1 MSAKEEANRDKT
13 KLAGGI
19 IVLACIC
26 LSSGAGVGFLYSAMK
41 DEIQAKADEVF
52 RDTLAEV
59 LGEAEQYGV
68 VGAYL
73 EGTKDTDKV
82 YMNEVALGVLYAA
95 TGTARGYQGP
105 IQVLVSVRSA
115 APNSPVGRD
124 PVIQRMAVVS
134 SQETP
139 GLGENIKLVEKDVSI
154 WGALAGRAGRT
165 EGGPKRPWFQEQFS
179 GLRLRHLDGEGAHE
193 AHEADG
199 ETSATPPDEEP
210 ERGVVAITGATIT
223 SKATVAAVRNA
234 VHRIIETTA
243 EAYGQ

>member
-1 MSAKEEANRDKT
+1 MSEREKANRDKT

-26 LSSGAGVGFLYSAMK
+26 LGSGAGVGFLYSAMK

-59 LGEAEQYGV
+59 LGDADQYGV
-68 VGAYL
+68 VGAYQ
-73 EGTKDTDKV
+73 EGTKDPDMV
-82 YMNEVALGVLYAA
+82 YVNETPSGVLYAA
-95 TGTARGYQGP
+95 TGMARGYQSP
-105 IQVLVSVRSA
+105 IHVLVSVRAA
-115 APNSPVGRD
+115 APNSPVGPD
-124 PVIQRMAVVS
+124 PVIERMAVVS

-154 WGALAGRAGRT
+154 WGALVGAGGPAGSA
-165 EGGPKRPWFQEQFS
+165 PKRPWFQEQFS
-179 GLRLRHLDGEGAHE
+179 GLRLHHLGGDQGSDADRTHEGADR
-193 AHEADG
+193 A
-199 ETSATPPDEEP
+199 
-210 ERGVVAITGATIT
+210 VVAITGATIT

-234 VHRIIETTA
+234 VHRIIEKTA